1 MGPRNREDRSVVLR
15 QRKLAEDTTVGET
28 VLRIVLVLSAGVV
41 PVLLSA
47 SNTTYDEIKLAVG
60 VTAIGALWT
69 MWALLSIRRASFLL
83 RVPLPMWGLAGGL
96 VAILVS
102 GLGATVGGLWWE
114 TLIRFAALSSMVL
127 LCATIVRSRAHV
139 RSVIWA
145 LSIAATGTA
154 IYALLQRFGIAA
166 TAVSGSAISVMGNP
180 NRVGSFLV
188 VILPP
193 SLALVWFARTVPYRI
208 AALAMAAI
216 QLAALAVL
224 NHTGGV
230 LAVCLSLLFVVVAAF
245 VSGGFRAIFRRDGW
259 SIVAVSLVAVGV
271 VFAVYIGP
279 MQAILRPGPEAGG
292 TAGVSSLWE
301 DNSGA
306 ARKVFWQTALVM
318 FAERPWTGVGADHF
332 QIEYMDTIAGL
343 ATRNDSGSGR
353 AIIVP
358 ARPVTH
364 AHNDYL
370 QIPAETGVWGLVAI
384 IAGLVL
390 FVVFVVRRVR
400 ANPDVD
406 QRMELLFLFGG
417 VVSYAVLAAV
427 TFPTYC
433 VSTVWPVVIL
443 AGLAGSS
450 AYGERGVST
459 LQIAGKARWGVAG
472 LAAVLAVGVGAA
484 AWLGFSGDVLLH
496 RGVAQLQSGFPVL
509 SEETLTRSIR
519 VDPNSREAFYYR
531 SIARILQ
538 AEQAEAGDELARATQ
553 LYEAAAEDLR
563 RCEIVFPWPDVYLT
577 EANLGIIL
585 GDRALS
591 DAAIELLVG
600 IGQPTH
606 IYVQALYLQAYRARQ
621 DGLWNDARRIL
632 QTIVLQD
639 PDYNRV
645 YVALGDL
652 LADQGDLDGARRQ
665 YQVALS
671 RAQTKLAE
679 AEEELGRIRADLSV
693 AELNRWQERAT
704 AARQEIRMALEALE
718 RLP

>member
-1 MGPRNREDRSVVLR
+1 MQR
-15 QRKLAEDTTVGET
+15 QRDPAADTTVGET
-28 VLRIVLVLSAGVV
+28 ILRIVLVLSAGVA

-60 VTAIGALWT
+60 VTAIGVLWV
-69 MWALLSIRRASFLL
+69 MWTLLSIRRASFSV
-83 RVPLPMWGLAGGL
+83 RVPLPVWGLAGGL
-96 VAILVS
+96 VAIVVS
-102 GLGATVGGLWWE
+102 GLGATVGGLWGE
-114 TLIRFAALSSMVL
+114 TLIGFTVLSSMVL
-127 LCATIVRSRAHV
+127 LCATIVRSRTHV

-145 LSIAATGTA
+145 LSVAATGTA
-154 IYALLQRFGIAA
+154 VYALLQSFGIVA
-166 TAVSGSAISVMGNP
+166 TAASGSVISVMGNP

-188 VILPP
+188 VILPA
-193 SLALVWFARTVPYRI
+193 SLALVWFARTVAYRI
-208 AALAMAAI
+208 AALAMVAI
-216 QLAALAVL
+216 QLAALAIL
-224 NHTGGV
+224 DHTGGV
-230 LAVCLSLLFVVVAAF
+230 LAICLSLLFVAVAAF
-245 VSGGFRAIFRRDGW
+245 VSGAFRAIFRRDGW

-271 VFAVYIGP
+271 VFAVYVGP
-279 MQAILRPGPEAGG
+279 MQAILRPGPEVGG
-292 TAGVSSLWE
+292 TASVSSLWE

-353 AIIVP
+353 AIIIP
-358 ARPVTH
+358 AHPVAH

-384 IAGLVL
+384 LATLVL
-390 FVVFVVRRVR
+390 FAVFAVRRVR
-400 ANPDVD
+400 ANSDMD

-433 VSTVWPVVIL
+433 VSTVWPAVIL

-459 LQIAGKARWGVAG
+459 LQIAGRKRWG
-472 LAAVLAVGVGAA
+472 LAALAVALVVGVGWVS
-484 AWLGFSGDVLLH
+484 WLGFTGDLLLH
-496 RGVAQLQSGFPVL
+496 RGVAQLQSGFPAL
-509 SEETLTRSIR
+509 SEATLTRSIG
-519 VDPNSREAFYYR
+519 VDPNPREAFYYR

-538 AEQAEAGDELARATQ
+538 AEQAEAGDEAAWAMQ

-563 RCEIVFPWPDVYLT
+563 RCEVVFPWPDVYLT

-585 GDRALS
+585 GDRAMS
-591 DAAIELLVG
+591 DAAIALLVG
-600 IGQPTH
+600 IGKPTH

-621 DGLWNDARRIL
+621 DGLSEDARMSL

-652 LADQGDLDGARRQ
+652 LADQGDLNGAREQ

-671 RAQTKLAE
+671 RAQTKLADAE
-679 AEEELGRIRADLSV
+679 AQIGGTGIGIDLSV
-693 AELNRWQERAT
+693 AERNRWQETAT
-704 AARQEIRMALEALE
+704 AARQEIRMALEALQ